1 MTTAIQARNGAALT
15 TNSNLLNLS
24 LQDTLQLGAVLAR
37 SGYFKDTRDEA
48 QAVAKILYGRELG
61 IGPMAAMMGIHIIEG
76 KPAPSANLI
85 ATLIQ
90 RSGRFAYRVRDWDE
104 RICRIEFFEHGESVG
119 VASFSIQEAQQAK
132 VASKDNWSKYPKA
145 MLFSRTISQGAR
157 AYCPAV
163 FGGAPVYTPDELGAD
178 VTVDATT
185 GEILVTPDPA
195 PELPPGRAETRPAE
209 TRPAADV
216 PSDTL
221 PTGIVINPGKTLD
234 IVAAGRAY
242 RAAAETAG
250 YSTTEAQNQYAKEQ
264 YPGRGLS
271 TLTADEWRAL
281 ELKCRAMYS
290 DVPAPDEAPIF

>member
-1 MTTAIQARNGAALT
+1 MTTAIQTRTNTALSSSAT
-15 TNSNLLNLS
+15 NLLNLS

-90 RSGRFAYRVRDWDE
+90 RSGRFAYRVREWDE
-104 RICRIEFFEHGESVG
+104 RICRIEFFEQGESVG
-119 VASFSIQEAQQAK
+119 IASFSIQEAQQAK
-132 VASKDNWSKYPKA
+132 VAGKDNWSKYPKA

-178 VTVDATT
+178 ITVDATT
-185 GEILVTPDPA
+185 GEIQVMPA
-195 PELPPGRAETRPAE
+195 ELPPGPRVVAQETPQRREPPSS
-209 TRPAADV
+209 TLSAADAATIR
-216 PSDTL
+216 ST
-221 PTGIVINPGKTLD
+221 
-234 IVAAGRAY
+234 VAALGWSAKDC
-242 RAAAETAG
+242 EG
-250 YSTTEAQNQYAKEQ
+250 YLRQYGVARFGE
-264 YPGRGLS
+264 
-271 TLTADEWRAL
+271 LTADQAAEVGPYLLSNAA
-281 ELKCRAMYS
+281 EIDA
-290 DVPAPDEAPIF
+290 A